1 MNLPCVTYRYFPGFL
16 RGYFSSKC
24 TGVVIISLIMRM
36 VPWGCT
42 SVDAFLDLD
51 RSGCRRVES
60 SVCSC
65 VFRCHFYFTADKAAL
80 TVLLVIHL
88 QKPRHDHYMP
98 SHYIYIHLLRFWER
112 GYNSIFWYVILFW
125 FIDKMRIWR
134 EPNSN
139 LLTDYTR
146 TLNNILKN
154 NDFYTW

>member
-98 SHYIYIHLLRFWER
+98 SHYIYIYICTSYDFEREDTILYFDMSFYFDLSTKWEFGENLIQIYWRIIHEHLII
-112 GYNSIFWYVILFW
+112 Y
-125 FIDKMRIWR
+125 
-134 EPNSN
+134 
-139 LLTDYTR
+139 
-146 TLNNILKN
+146 
-154 NDFYTW
+154 

>member
-98 SHYIYIHLLRFWER
+98 SHYIYIYIYAPLTILRER
-112 GYNSIFWYVILFW
+112 IQFYILICH
-125 FIDKMRIWR
+125 FILIYRQN
-134 EPNSN
+134 EN
-139 LLTDYTR
+139 LER
-146 TLNNILKN
+146 T
-154 NDFYTW
+154 